1 MDAGMEGSGAC
12 GSRKEVYGV
21 EEDGR
26 KGGVRYYF
34 CTYK

>member
-1 MDAGMEGSGAC
+1 MEGGRAC

-21 EEDGR
+21 EEDRR
-26 KGGVRYYF
+26 KGGVWYYF